1 MRFRLHEC
9 VVPFASGFA
18 PPRLLDLM
26 QNCVYSIDLLFTYCV
41 PNWVRTSDSHVGLGW
56 CARVDYIMVNRN
68 KQFQDNRCFCCIY
81 RWRNR

>member
-1 MRFRLHEC
+1 MSNAKYFKKHC
-9 VVPFASGFA
+9 QIA
-18 PPRLLDLM
+18 PTNRLLDLM

-41 PNWVRTSDSHVGLGW
+41 PNWVRSSDSHVGLGW